1 MNGHLASSVTVAMED
16 RTDDVSM
23 TVAQDEIPGQ
33 TNALPSTG
41 VTKSST
47 TVAFW
52 QRQLGLAQV
61 TKLRGNCWRK
71 HGFCIN
77 ITNFFYPEEALLLY
91 ERGFVVI
98 TKTPNGTDYMTK
110 QELYEAVLEVISL
123 SCYLTY
129 ARLKVS
135 RYCVTIMRFVF
146 NIFLSISKSLDYIVF
161 RHKKSIK
168 AFQDSNDLKGKKYQ
182 ISTLLRVLRDF
193 CSIFIP

>member
-1 MNGHLASSVTVAMED
+1 MNGIDQAGSQSVPVSSSSGI
-16 RTDDVSM
+16 VS
-23 TVAQDEIPGQ
+23 
-33 TNALPSTG
+33 STG

-91 ERGFVVI
+91 ERGFLVV
-98 TKTPNGTDYMTK
+98 TKTPNGSDCMTK

-135 RYCVTIMRFVF
+135 FEIFGSSIAKAYISQNFIASFDLVVGLHCV
-146 NIFLSISKSLDYIVF
+146 
-161 RHKKSIK
+161 
-168 AFQDSNDLKGKKYQ
+168 
-182 ISTLLRVLRDF
+182 ST
-193 CSIFIP
+193 